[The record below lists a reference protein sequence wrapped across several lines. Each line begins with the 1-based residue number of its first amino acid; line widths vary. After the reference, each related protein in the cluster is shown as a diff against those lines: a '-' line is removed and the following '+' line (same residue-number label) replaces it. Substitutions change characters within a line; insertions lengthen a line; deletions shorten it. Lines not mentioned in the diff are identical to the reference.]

1 MDIENGACRPCFL
14 ICYRAK
20 VTITCGFD
28 QMSNNILAL
37 SNSISG
43 TLIAR
48 ELSRLG
54 LTHVITVPD
63 TLQKTLIEALDS
75 LDNLKLIPTA
85 TEDEAMAINAGLYIS
100 GLKSMLLIQNTG
112 FFASMNTLRA
122 IALDAEVPTL
132 IFVGEFGRDVTKPS
146 SGSQVARVRLLEPTL
161 DTWGVPYYR
170 LDNTPDLKLIE
181 SAVIQSNEEKGPVVV
196 IVGAPTS

>member
-1 MDIENGACRPCFL
+1 
-14 ICYRAK
+14 
-20 VTITCGFD
+20 
-28 QMSNNILAL
+28 
-37 SNSISG
+37 
-43 TLIAR
+43 
-48 ELSRLG
+48 
-54 LTHVITVPD
+54 
-63 TLQKTLIEALDS
+63 
-75 LDNLKLIPTA
+75 
-85 TEDEAMAINAGLYIS
+85 MAINAGLYIS

>member
-1 MDIENGACRPCFL
+1 MDIENGACRPRFL
-14 ICYRAK
+14 ICYQAK
-20 VTITCGFD
+20 VTIACGFD
-28 QMSNNILAL
+28 QMSKNTLAL

-63 TLQKTLIEALDS
+63 TLQKTLIEALDT
-75 LDNLKLIPTA
+75 LDNLKLIPAA

-146 SGSQVARVRLLEPTL
+146 SENQVARVRLLEPTL

-170 LDNTPDLKLIE
+170 LDNTRDLKLIE